1 MPEMEIP
8 EKLLPLIEKKKRF
21 KVLIGGR
28 GGAKSQT
35 ICDIAIM
42 DAHTRGLKIAFF
54 REFQNSIED
63 SSFSLLCDEIKRMK
77 VQGFTIKASS
87 IEADGQD
94 AFKFR
99 GLARNAESIKSMHGF
114 DRFIV
119 DEAQTIS
126 FQSLK
131 ILTPTLREEESE
143 IWFSGNPGSSA
154 DPFSQRFIKPFEK
167 ELRRDGYYEDDMH
180 LIIWINYDNNPFF
193 PAVLNQERLYDK
205 KHMTEALYN
214 HVWEGEYYD
223 SVDNCLIPTAW
234 FDAAID
240 AHIKKGFKA
249 EGAIVAA
256 HDPSDEGPDSKGYC
270 LRHGSVV
277 LDIAEK
283 LDGDINQGGDWATEK
298 AIKARADLFVFD
310 CDGMGIGLKRQIDS
324 ALNGKKMDYFMFKGS
339 EAAENPNHAFID
351 TDNPDHRNRKT
362 NKESLK
368 NKRAQYYWRLRER
381 FYATYRCVEN
391 GEFIDSDKMISL
403 SSEIDCLDQLR
414 SEVCRIP
421 LKLNDNSRIQ
431 IMSKIDMAR
440 KPYELPSPNL
450 ADALMMTMVQFI
462 YDAPVRKRVVKNK
475 SALGW
480 D

>member
-1 MPEMEIP
+1 MEIP

-21 KVLIGGR
+21 KVCVGGR
-28 GGAKSQT
+28 GAGKSQT
-35 ICDIAIM
+35 FCDIAIM
-42 DAHTRGLKIAFF
+42 DSHTRGLKIAFF

-63 SSFSLLCDEIKRMK
+63 SSFSLLCDEIKRLD
-77 VQGFTIKASS
+77 VQGFNIKASS
-87 IEADGQD
+87 IEADGED

-131 ILTPTLREEESE
+131 ILTPTLRTEESE

-180 LIIWINYDNNPFF
+180 LIIWINYDGNPFF
-193 PAVLNQERLYDK
+193 PEVLEQERVYDK
-205 KHMTEALYN
+205 QHMTEALYN
-214 HVWEGEYYD
+214 HVWEGAYYD

-270 LRHGSVV
+270 LRHGSIV
-277 LDIAEK
+277 LDIEEK
-283 LDGDINQGGDWATEK
+283 EDGDINQGGDWAVQK
-298 AIKARADLFVFD
+298 AVEARADLFVFD
-310 CDGMGIGLKRQIDS
+310 CDGMGIGLKRQIDN

-351 TDNPDHRNRKT
+351 TDNPSHRNRKT
-362 NKESLK
+362 NKDSLK
-368 NKRAQYYWRLRER
+368 NKRALIR
-381 FYATYRCVEN
+381 AGIS
-391 GEFIDSDKMISL
+391 GEGISL
-403 SSEIDCLDQLR
+403 LYVSLILT
-414 SEVCRIP
+414 I
-421 LKLNDNSRIQ
+421 
-431 IMSKIDMAR
+431 
-440 KPYELPSPNL
+440 
-450 ADALMMTMVQFI
+450 
-462 YDAPVRKRVVKNK
+462 K
-475 SALGW
+475 SATNLFFPDPCFFWGYRLQSCGW
-480 D
+480 RFLCHFQIAFLCLCRYKISSRRQDFKSPALCLQGRQKFPGKQHTQQKHR